1 MSRLEI
7 YSLKIL
13 AVVPAYNEAKTIGKV
28 VNEVAKF
35 VYKVIVVDDG
45 STDRTSDVV
54 KNPKGVILRHMVN
67 LGQGAALQTG
77 FEFAKEVGG
86 DIVVTYD
93 ADGQFRASEI
103 KNIIAPIIR
112 GDADVV
118 LGSRF
123 LGKTVD
129 IPIVRLLILRLGIFF
144 TYLFS
149 NIKLTDTHNGFRA
162 FSKKAISKINIKHN
176 RWAHPSDIIYQ
187 VSRNHFRVIEVP
199 VTVRYTKYSKQKGQS
214 NFEAARIPFQ
224 LIMKALLN
232 V

>member
-1 MSRLEI
+1 MSRSEI
-7 YSLKIL
+7 YSLKIV

-54 KNPKGVILRHMVN
+54 KNRKSVILRHIIN

-77 FEFAKEVGG
+77 FEFAKKDRTDV
-86 DIVVTYD
+86 IVTYD

-176 RWAHPSDIIYQ
+176 RWAHPSDIIHQ
-187 VSRNHFRVIEVP
+187 VSRNRFRVIEVP

-224 LIMKALLN
+224 LIMKALLD